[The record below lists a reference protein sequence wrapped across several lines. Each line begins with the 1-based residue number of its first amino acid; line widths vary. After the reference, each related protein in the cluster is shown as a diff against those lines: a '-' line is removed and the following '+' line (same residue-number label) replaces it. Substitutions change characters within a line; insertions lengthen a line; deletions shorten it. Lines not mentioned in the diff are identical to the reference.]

1 MLLDIENEFNKTLD
15 KNIVLCETVCSLYD
29 IDQEYMIENSNF
41 IMKANKVFDTIIQ
54 AIKKFTKDLI
64 DSVRKKF
71 SDISFKMKLNKLRKQ
86 LELNKDFKLKND
98 KKYKFK
104 TIREAVSII
113 YKFDDDAN
121 KIVEALNS
129 KQFQNREDFDKYAD
143 KLYNA
148 WWDKWYKYVDLTD
161 YDLIFAFPEDAYEY
175 ICNLEKNMR
184 DSVNE
189 KMLYAIDSHQEKV
202 INNMKKKMK
211 NKYIK
216 EDANDMNQQQTEEG
230 IETIKIKWY
239 QKIANKIAI
248 TSKNIKSH
256 IVKHPFEY
264 ITIVS
269 SAIVTTL
276 SLGKHARDTQAI
288 ISYQHKIREKKR
300 HEEFE
305 KERMKQVKIASAN
318 NIQKLMNDWDDN
330 E

>member
-129 KQFQNREDFDKYAD
+129 KQF
-143 KLYNA
+143 
-148 WWDKWYKYVDLTD
+148 
-161 YDLIFAFPEDAYEY
+161 
-175 ICNLEKNMR
+175 
-184 DSVNE
+184 
-189 KMLYAIDSHQEKV
+189 
-202 INNMKKKMK
+202 
-211 NKYIK
+211 
-216 EDANDMNQQQTEEG
+216 
-230 IETIKIKWY
+230 
-239 QKIANKIAI
+239 
-248 TSKNIKSH
+248 
-256 IVKHPFEY
+256 
-264 ITIVS
+264 
-269 SAIVTTL
+269 
-276 SLGKHARDTQAI
+276 
-288 ISYQHKIREKKR
+288 
-300 HEEFE
+300 
-305 KERMKQVKIASAN
+305 
-318 NIQKLMNDWDDN
+318 
-330 E
+330 

>member
-216 EDANDMNQQQTEEG
+216 EDANDMNQQQTEED

-239 QKIANKIAI
+239 QKIANKIA
-248 TSKNIKSH
+248 TKSKNIKSH

-269 SAIVTTL
+269 SVIVTTL
-276 SLGKHARDTQAI
+276 SLGKHARDTQKI

-305 KERMKQVKIASAN
+305 KERMKHVKNASAN
-318 NIQKLMNDWDDN
+318 NIQKLMND
-330 E
+330 

>member
-129 KQFQNREDFDKYAD
+129 KQFQNREDFDK
-143 KLYNA
+143 
-148 WWDKWYKYVDLTD
+148 
-161 YDLIFAFPEDAYEY
+161 
-175 ICNLEKNMR
+175 
-184 DSVNE
+184 
-189 KMLYAIDSHQEKV
+189 
-202 INNMKKKMK
+202 
-211 NKYIK
+211 
-216 EDANDMNQQQTEEG
+216 
-230 IETIKIKWY
+230 
-239 QKIANKIAI
+239 
-248 TSKNIKSH
+248 
-256 IVKHPFEY
+256 
-264 ITIVS
+264 
-269 SAIVTTL
+269 
-276 SLGKHARDTQAI
+276 
-288 ISYQHKIREKKR
+288 
-300 HEEFE
+300 
-305 KERMKQVKIASAN
+305 
-318 NIQKLMNDWDDN
+318 
-330 E
+330 

>member
-1 MLLDIENEFNKTLD
+1 
-15 KNIVLCETVCSLYD
+15 
-29 IDQEYMIENSNF
+29 
-41 IMKANKVFDTIIQ
+41 
-54 AIKKFTKDLI
+54 
-64 DSVRKKF
+64 
-71 SDISFKMKLNKLRKQ
+71 
-86 LELNKDFKLKND
+86 
-98 KKYKFK
+98 
-104 TIREAVSII
+104 
-113 YKFDDDAN
+113 
-121 KIVEALNS
+121 
-129 KQFQNREDFDKYAD
+129 
-143 KLYNA
+143 
-148 WWDKWYKYVDLTD
+148 
-161 YDLIFAFPEDAYEY
+161 
-175 ICNLEKNMR
+175 MR

-239 QKIANKIAI
+239 QKIANKIVI

-276 SLGKHARDTQAI
+276 SLGKHARDTQEI

-318 NIQKLMNDWDDN
+318 NIQKLMNDWGR
-330 E
+330 

>member
-148 WWDKWYKYVDLTD
+148 WWDK
-161 YDLIFAFPEDAYEY
+161 
-175 ICNLEKNMR
+175 
-184 DSVNE
+184 
-189 KMLYAIDSHQEKV
+189 
-202 INNMKKKMK
+202 
-211 NKYIK
+211 
-216 EDANDMNQQQTEEG
+216 
-230 IETIKIKWY
+230 
-239 QKIANKIAI
+239 
-248 TSKNIKSH
+248 
-256 IVKHPFEY
+256 
-264 ITIVS
+264 
-269 SAIVTTL
+269 
-276 SLGKHARDTQAI
+276 
-288 ISYQHKIREKKR
+288 
-300 HEEFE
+300 
-305 KERMKQVKIASAN
+305 
-318 NIQKLMNDWDDN
+318 
-330 E
+330 

>member
-1 MLLDIENEFNKTLD
+1 MYKKNNFIKNYEIERNEKIMLLDIENEFNKTLD

-161 YDLIFAFPEDAYEY
+161 YDLIFAFPKDAYEY

-216 EDANDMNQQQTEEG
+216 
-230 IETIKIKWY
+230 
-239 QKIANKIAI
+239 
-248 TSKNIKSH
+248 
-256 IVKHPFEY
+256 
-264 ITIVS
+264 
-269 SAIVTTL
+269 
-276 SLGKHARDTQAI
+276 
-288 ISYQHKIREKKR
+288 
-300 HEEFE
+300 
-305 KERMKQVKIASAN
+305 
-318 NIQKLMNDWDDN
+318 
-330 E
+330 